1 MDYGISYITRFLLSL
16 TIILFLFGCD
26 KNNSYAPVVEGWQQS
41 RVALSYYKVQKG
53 DTIYSI
59 AWAFD
64 MDYRELAC
72 INHLSEPYRI
82 RVGQQLYMSLSRQK
96 KSKTEAIKISHILNK
111 APQSRN
117 IRCWQWPARGK
128 IIKKFALHEG
138 GNKGI
143 DISGHFGEPVVAS
156 ANGIV
161 VYSGSGLRGYGKL
174 VIIKHNANFLSA
186 YAYNKHI
193 LVTEGQTI
201 KTGQKI
207 ATMGRDN
214 SGRIDLHFEIRLNG
228 KPVNPL
234 HYLGGKFGTNQYRRN
249 NNQC

>member
-1 MDYGISYITRFLLSL
+1 MGYGINYITRFLLGL
-16 TIILFLFGCD
+16 TIVLFLSSCG
-26 KNNSYAPVVEGWQQS
+26 KTNTYAPVVEGWQQTP
-41 RVALSYYKVQKG
+41 AAHSYYKVQKD

-64 MDYRELAC
+64 MDYRELAH
-72 INHLSEPYRI
+72 INHLPEPYKI
-82 RVGQQLYMSLSRQK
+82 RVGQQLCM
-96 KSKTEAIKISHILNK
+96 N
-111 APQSRN
+111 P
-117 IRCWQWPARGK
+117 IRGGKVFQNHNVKHWLWPARGK

-143 DISGHFGEPVVAS
+143 DINGHFGEPVIAS

-186 YAYNKHI
+186 YAYNRRI
-193 LVTEGQTI
+193 LVTEGQTV
-201 KTGQKI
+201 KAGQKI
-207 ATMGRDN
+207 AIIGRNN
-214 SGRIDLHFEIRLNG
+214 SGRIVLHFEIRLNG

-234 HYLGGKFGTNQYRRN
+234 HYLERKFGN
-249 NNQC
+249 NV

>member
-1 MDYGISYITRFLLSL
+1 MDYGTSYITRFILSL
-16 TIILFLFGCD
+16 TLILSLSGCGD
-26 KNNSYAPVVEGWQQS
+26 TNSYAPVVEGWRQS
-41 RVALSYYKVQKG
+41 QATHSYYKVQKD

-64 MDYRELAC
+64 MDYRELAN
-72 INHLSEPYRI
+72 INHLSESYKI
-82 RVGQQLYMSLSRQK
+82 HVGQQLRMTPIRGK
-96 KSKTEAIKISHILNK
+96 KTKAKARKTFQISHK
-111 APQSRN
+111 TSQSHNVRH
-117 IRCWQWPARGK
+117 WLWPAQGK

-143 DISGHFGEPVVAS
+143 DINGHFGEPVVAS
-156 ANGIV
+156 ANGVV

-174 VIIKHNANFLSA
+174 VIIKHNTNFLSA
-186 YAYNKHI
+186 YAYNRHI

-201 KTGQKI
+201 KAGQQI

-214 SGRIDLHFEIRLNG
+214 SGRTVLHLEIRLNG

-234 HYLGGKFGTNQYRRN
+234 HYLGRKFGN
-249 NNQC
+249 NV